1 MTEPHDEKKDAPS
14 GEPTAPGEMA
24 HEEARELLDAWRDGE
39 LEDPEAV
46 RVEAHVKTC
55 EKCKRVD
62 ELLGGGLKQAI
73 AGAPESSTEILP
85 GVQRRIRLRSRGRF
99 YGSDDKQRKMPSP
112 WPLMIASLAL
122 LAALVISYLLLGQ
135 VGTASVAPSGT
146 APAPS
151 TTSSQAP

>member
-1 MTEPHDEKKDAPS
+1 MSESEPKDDRPPL
-14 GEPTAPGEMA
+14 E

-39 LEDPEAV
+39 LDAEESA

-73 AGAPESSTEILP
+73 AGAPESSTEILE

-99 YGSDDKQRKMPSP
+99 YASEDKRKMPSP
-112 WPLMIASLAL
+112 WPLMIASLAV
-122 LAALVISYLLLGQ
+122 LAALVVSYLLLGQ
-135 VGTASVAPSGT
+135 VGTPSVAPSTTGSST
-146 APAPS
+146 PAPS
-151 TTSSQAP
+151 ASP